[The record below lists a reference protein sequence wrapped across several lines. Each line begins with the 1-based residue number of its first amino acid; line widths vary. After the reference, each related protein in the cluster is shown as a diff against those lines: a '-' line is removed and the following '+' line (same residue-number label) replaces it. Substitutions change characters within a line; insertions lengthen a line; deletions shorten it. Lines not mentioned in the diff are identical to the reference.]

1 MSAEQS
7 FARLLRTS
15 RLASYD
21 PRIAQV
27 YTTHGSARAKGD
39 WGLKRNLPTA
49 VRTNYITVNALDTAQ
64 HQTPFESA
72 QDQVW
77 RLQRWREAFPDS
89 RPPRPRPAKPT
100 TNIMRLTA
108 AQWCDFLRK
117 AEARKHEWRQGV
129 RDLKLQPDQHLA
141 FMQAAYRPR
150 YIVRNEARLTA
161 TALYN
166 ELPTTAIVNESGEH
180 ALVGPTY
187 DWWQTPQK
195 AVLGRVLS
203 RVTLGYAIGIGGVVG
218 LLSNSKALS
227 VNFMRPGLSLYYVE
241 KVRMNER
248 GAVTVWLSQ
257 TPSTAAARPT
267 LPYRSDTALHNAA
280 MGYRYNPLNYSSND
294 TTHPKATID
303 TELLNSIM
311 NSYNT
316 TPYTESTQN
325 SNNTS
330 NSSDTVFSSW
340 PETLDKSRYSDAT
353 SKSTASNNHD
363 DTSMNA
369 LFDLFTPK
377 QK

>member
-72 QDQVW
+72 QGQVW

-89 RPPRPRPAKPT
+89 RPPQARPAQPT

-108 AQWCDFLRK
+108 TQWRDFLRK
-117 AEARKHEWRQGV
+117 AEERKHEWRKGV

-141 FMQAAYRPR
+141 FMQAVYRPKHVIR
-150 YIVRNEARLTA
+150 HETRLTA

-166 ELPTTAIVNESGEH
+166 ELPTTAIVNESGER

-195 AVLGRVLS
+195 PVLGRVLN
-203 RVTLGYAIGIGGVVG
+203 RVTFGYAVGIGGVVG
-218 LLSNSKALS
+218 LLPHSKALS
-227 VNFMRPGLSLYYVE
+227 VNSMRPTISPYYVE

-267 LPYRSDTALHNAA
+267 LPYRADTALHNAA
-280 MGYRYNPLNYSSND
+280 LGYRYNPLKRTRND
-294 TTHPKATID
+294 ATHPKATVD

-311 NSYNT
+311 SSY
-316 TPYTESTQN
+316 
-325 SNNTS
+325 
-330 NSSDTVFSSW
+330 DT
-340 PETLDKSRYSDAT
+340 
-353 SKSTASNNHD
+353 TASRNNLPRTMQLAR
-363 DTSMNA
+363 DTQQVASFECDIQVNCII
-369 LFDLFTPK
+369 
-377 QK
+377 